1 MNVRQFST
9 NLVLAGAAALS
20 LTACATP
27 QQRVR
32 TGLID
37 AGLSRPLAG
46 CMAERMVDRLSL
58 LQLRRLGRL
67 GDMRRSDPREVTL
80 EQFLTRSRALQDP
93 EIWAVMSTSAA
104 ICVIGG

>member
-1 MNVRQFST
+1 MNVRQLST

-67 GDMRRSDPREVTL
+67 GDMRGSDPREVTL

-93 EIWAVMSTSAA
+93 EIWTVMSTSAA